1 MKKLLVTALLTATVA
16 GGTAQVKNQSHG
28 YHIAPVP
35 ISSVKVTESFCGQLL
50 YANRKVSIPLT
61 N

>member
-28 YHIAPVP
+28 YPIDPVP
-35 ISSVKVTESFCGQLL
+35 FTSVKGTD
-50 YANRKVSIPLT
+50 
-61 N
+61 

>member
-28 YHIAPVP
+28 ILSTPYL
-35 ISSVKVTESFCGQLL
+35 SL
-50 YANRKVSIPLT
+50 R
-61 N
+61 

>member
-28 YHIAPVP
+28 YP
-35 ISSVKVTESFCGQLL
+35 IGPRTFHFGES
-50 YANRKVSIPLT
+50 NRFILGATAECQP
-61 N
+61 